1 MVAVSSRSGSVPC
14 SRSWPTRAAI
24 AYGGDGGE
32 LALPPELRHR
42 ARQRVDH
49 LGGLTVSPHL
59 VGVAPGQAF
68 STAARTLD
76 NVRRP
81 GVQGAAAASGAEPSQ
96 PPVNPAL
103 LSPATK

>member
-1 MVAVSSRSGSVPC
+1 MDTAAATSVAARARPAPSRAVRLPSYRRSDVVVAVSSRSGSVPC

-49 LGGLTVSPHL
+49 LGGLPVGPHL
-59 VGVAPGQAF
+59 VGVAPGQ
-68 STAARTLD
+68 LEQ
-76 NVRRP
+76 V
-81 GVQGAAAASGAEPSQ
+81 GQ
-96 PPVNPAL
+96 
-103 LSPATK
+103 